1 MKLIKTVWLAG
12 MMVMFFLPSVSKA
25 DTFFQGLRKSFS
37 TSAIQ
42 TFGLSGETATQLKA
56 ENGGTTLAPET
67 VVFNI
72 ITVLLGF
79 LGVVFFVLMI
89 YGGSLWM
96 DARGNEETTTKAK
109 KIITD
114 AVIGLLV
121 IASAYMITYYVGA
134 YVFEN
139 TGIVENGSISAPLND

>member
-1 MKLIKTVWLAG
+1 MKARYWICLVA
-12 MMVMFFLPSVSKA
+12 VMAVLLSPSVSQA
-25 DTFFQGLRKSFS
+25 ATFFEGLRNSFS
-37 TSAIQ
+37 MSAKQ
-42 TFGLSGETATQLKA
+42 TFGLSPEVAGNLQT
-56 ENGGTTLAPET
+56 GTGVLQPEA

-79 LGVVFFVLMI
+79 LGVVFFVLMV

-96 DARGNEETTTKAK
+96 DARGNEETVTKAK

-121 IASAYMITYYVGA
+121 IASAYIITYYVGA
-134 YVFEN
+134 YVFQN
-139 TGIVENGSISAPLND
+139 TGIIDDQASLNLLSP